1 MNEWVMV
8 GMAIIG
14 TLVLAGGG
22 AWMSKVLGGKKETP
36 KT

>member
-8 GMAIIG
+8 GIAVVG

-22 AWMSKVLGGKKETP
+22 AWLAKFVGGKKD
-36 KT
+36 KA

>member
-8 GMAIIG
+8 GIAVIG

-22 AWMSKVLGGKKETP
+22 AWMSRVLGGKREPP
-36 KT
+36 KA

>member
-8 GMAIIG
+8 GIAVIG

-22 AWMSKVLGGKKETP
+22 AWLSRIIGGKKESP